1 MLRFHD
7 IFLRMLQQLDF
18 PFPDTSIAS
27 HCSKPYPV
35 TYIRYLQY
43 DQLKH
48 PSNWIRCTSS
58 IKASPPVTQSKGVT
72 KATWA
77 SQPGYDENKT
87 DRICWP
93 SNHLATRNPLSNPA
107 SGRNKGQT
115 FFGINTDDPSII
127 GYGMVGQ
134 GWLRGGVGHRD
145 RSWSMW
151 GKRIN
156 LNRCIYSLS

>member
-48 PSNWIRCTSS
+48 PTNWIRCTSAIRGPPCHS
-58 IKASPPVTQSKGVT
+58 IQRGSLRG
-72 KATWA
+72 
-77 SQPGYDENKT
+77 PGYDENKT
-87 DRICWP
+87 DPICWP

-115 FFGINTDDPSII
+115 IFGISPDDPSII